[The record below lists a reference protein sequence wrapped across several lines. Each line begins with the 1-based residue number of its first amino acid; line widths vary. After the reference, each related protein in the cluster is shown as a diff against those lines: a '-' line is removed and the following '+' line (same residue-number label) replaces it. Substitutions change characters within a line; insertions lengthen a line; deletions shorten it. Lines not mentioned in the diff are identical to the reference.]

1 MAFEQQQTKLT
12 VPANAD
18 LSAKQFYVMKLNNS
32 SGTAQAAVCGAGGES
47 IGILQNKPAAQG
59 RAAEIAVS
67 GASKVVAGG
76 TVTAGSKVA
85 SDSAGK
91 VVNAVSGD
99 IAVGWALDGTTTA
112 GEFVTIAVCPGI
124 GKIW

>member
-12 VPANAD
+12 VPANTD
-18 LSAKQFYVMKLNNS
+18 LSAKQFFVVKLTNS
-32 SGTAQAAVCGAGGES
+32 SGTAQAALCGAGAES
-47 IGILQNKPAAQG
+47 FGILQNKPAAQG
-59 RAAEIAVS
+59 RAAEVAVA
-67 GASKVVAGG
+67 GASKAVAGG

-91 VVNAVSGD
+91 VVDAVSGD
-99 IAVGWALDGTTTA
+99 IAVGWALEGTTTA
-112 GEFVTIAVCPGI
+112 GELVTIAVAPSI